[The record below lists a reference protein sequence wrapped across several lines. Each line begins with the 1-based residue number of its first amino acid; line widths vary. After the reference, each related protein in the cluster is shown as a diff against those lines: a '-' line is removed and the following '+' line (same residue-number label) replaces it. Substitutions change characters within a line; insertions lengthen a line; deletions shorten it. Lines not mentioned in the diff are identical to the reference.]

1 MCTFSQLVQLST
13 VAMSTR
19 ARGKRRGP
27 DPQQLTL
34 YAYQTKRSRVESS
47 SESSDS
53 SVCDPFS
60 NEDDSD
66 SHNGDDTTV
75 AVNKNKATVSGDET
89 VHQDNHI
96 TLDKPS
102 GSMIIYIQ

>member
-1 MCTFSQLVQLST
+1 
-13 VAMSTR
+13 MSTR

-27 DPQQLTL
+27 VNSICIS
-34 YAYQTKRSRVESS
+34 SRVESG

-53 SVCDPFS
+53 SVCDPLS
-60 NEDDSD
+60 DEDDSD
-66 SHNGDDTTV
+66 NHNGDDTTV

-102 GSMIIYIQ
+102 GSMTIIINNRSSTPSNSCTG